1 MELYYQKIKLSK
13 QEMELFIP
21 YHTSDQQTS
30 LAKVCT
36 FSMSI
41 SKQVSETV
49 NGSILTENP
58 II

>member
-1 MELYYQKIKLSK
+1 
-13 QEMELFIP
+13 MELFIP

-49 NGSILTENP
+49 NGIILTENP